1 LSTSSKNFDLNS
13 IASDV
18 IAAVRSGFSDFRNPS
33 ATRTPDSDAIKVA
46 VLSTVEHDTK
56 NEMQISAAIGV
67 ANAGSW
73 APSSAV
79 IHSTLN
85 ELVESK
91 LVAAQVDGDRKT
103 YAITKAGK
111 KALATALENPP
122 TETEATA
129 AKADL
134 TCNASFISA
143 ASKLGPVLI
152 DIAQTA
158 SSDQKKK
165 AAEILEEAR
174 HRLHVILAE
183 K

>member
-1 LSTSSKNFDLNS
+1 MSTSGKNFDLNA

-18 IAAVRSGFSDFRNPS
+18 VAAVRSGFSDLRNPS
-33 ATRTPDSDAIKVA
+33 TNREPDSDAIKVA
-46 VLSTVEHDTK
+46 VLSVIEHEAL
-56 NEMQISAAIGV
+56 NAIQISAAIRL
-67 ANAGSW
+67 ANAGLW
-73 APSSAV
+73 VPSSGV

-85 ELVESK
+85 ELIASK
-91 LVAAQVDGDRKT
+91 LATAQVDGDRKT

-111 KALATALENPP
+111 KALATALEAPVS
-122 TETEATA
+122 EAEA
-129 AKADL
+129 PNSKSDSN
-134 TCNASFISA
+134 CNASFIYS

-158 SSDQKKK
+158 TSEQKKK
-165 AAEILEEAR
+165 AAEVLEEVR